1 MGPKT
6 GTAKSE
12 THLGQNETKQHFET
26 RDLDGDAEKI
36 QTEAYRV
43 ISKEDARRLSRDRIL
58 LWLALVAIIMLL
70 AWLFGW
76 I

>member
-1 MGPKT
+1 M
-6 GTAKSE
+6 
-12 THLGQNETKQHFET
+12 GQNETKQHFET

-43 ISKEDARRLSRDRIL
+43 ISREDARRLSRDRIL
-58 LWLALVAIIMLL
+58 LWLALAAIIMLL